1 MHSLSRSWTYRIFIV
16 FSALVLI
23 ASEKAAL
30 ADSST
35 EAMDQRIGSGNPALG
50 KQRVQSENCREC
62 HGEDGISTAVYVP
75 KLAGQYSQYIV
86 KQLQDFQSGARK
98 HPIMNVMVEGL
109 SEDDLADIG
118 SYFASNK
125 IMQGDGTGENET
137 AKNIFSRGDITR
149 NILPCK
155 SCHGENGKGKYSDT
169 EIHPIIGGQHRV
181 YLREQLRNWRSG
193 VRANSPNGEM
203 NVIAKSLS
211 DTEIEALSDYISGL

>member
-1 MHSLSRSWTYRIFIV
+1 MSRSWGHRIFIV

-30 ADSST
+30 ADSSA
-35 EAMDQRIGSGNPALG
+35 EAMDQRIGSGNPTLG

-62 HGEDGISTAVYVP
+62 HGEDGVSTAAYVP

-86 KQLQDFQSGARK
+86 KQLHDFQSGARK

-118 SYFASNK
+118 AYFASNK

-137 AKNIFSRGDITR
+137 AKNIFYRGDITR

-169 EIHPIIGGQHRV
+169 EIHPIIGGQHGV